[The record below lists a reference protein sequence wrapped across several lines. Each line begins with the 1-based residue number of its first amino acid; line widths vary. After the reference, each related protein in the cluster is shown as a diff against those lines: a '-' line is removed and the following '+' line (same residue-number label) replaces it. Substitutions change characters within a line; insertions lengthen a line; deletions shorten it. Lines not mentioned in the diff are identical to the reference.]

1 MKLCLT
7 VLNIYFLVLFVF
19 YLRASLGRSPSFNFA
34 PNMAAE
40 KDDVLSL
47 ESGSETEFAGFGP
60 EDICSRGDE
69 VVTKK
74 NKGKSNKV
82 KSLNE
87 PTTSTSSSTRKGN
100 KTVSAKCNSAKESS
114 AGSASTIQAKENSS
128 KGKPAKAKKNVMD
141 IENLSDSD
149 IQKLKELLGF
159 EQTVSAEDESD
170 FQYLFAQDLSNLP
183 NMHVEV
189 DNDGPYSDT
198 EIIPATTV
206 SSDSRKGPL
215 RSLENDISGALFD
228 SCSVR
233 ENTDSGNDEYFWQ
246 LPKLKIPEKGEAI
259 SQSLASL
266 INTACTSQCETDG
279 IVSKYKLPENCDKL
293 APPLINGE
301 IWNEIHKKAQTYDR
315 AFRDIQGLIAS
326 GMIPIIKLASLLK
339 DQIKS
344 NEQAKTMFSDSITL
358 FGQAQYNLS
367 LRRRYMIRPFLK
379 KKYSNL
385 CNLNTPI
392 TTSLFGDD
400 VQKEIKKCDTSLSV
414 AKDQYGSYGPQ
425 RFRGRVKGRGM
436 PSRGYG
442 NYGNYGYGNY
452 QGGRGYNR
460 FQPYGR
466 QPVQYRYPTQYQI
479 PKKAKKPTTSTED
492 VVS

>member
-100 KTVSAKCNSAKESS
+100 KTVSAKCNSAKES
-114 AGSASTIQAKENSS
+114 SASTIQAKENSS

-279 IVSKYKLPENCDKL
+279 IVSKYKLPEN
-293 APPLINGE
+293 
-301 IWNEIHKKAQTYDR
+301 
-315 AFRDIQGLIAS
+315 
-326 GMIPIIKLASLLK
+326 
-339 DQIKS
+339 
-344 NEQAKTMFSDSITL
+344 
-358 FGQAQYNLS
+358 
-367 LRRRYMIRPFLK
+367 
-379 KKYSNL
+379 
-385 CNLNTPI
+385 
-392 TTSLFGDD
+392 
-400 VQKEIKKCDTSLSV
+400 
-414 AKDQYGSYGPQ
+414 
-425 RFRGRVKGRGM
+425 
-436 PSRGYG
+436 
-442 NYGNYGYGNY
+442 
-452 QGGRGYNR
+452 
-460 FQPYGR
+460 
-466 QPVQYRYPTQYQI
+466 
-479 PKKAKKPTTSTED
+479 
-492 VVS
+492 